1 MREREGERERD
12 HVLLLLLLLL
22 WRHNHAGP
30 GRLVLELPEQ
40 VVPEAVPP
48 EQVVPEISK
57 KEERPSA
64 MCVRGKIR
72 RTKAFLHTLTMVTS
86 SLLRLAALKERA
98 TESVS
103 EKRSEKRKAAEK
115 RSSWKF

>member
-1 MREREGERERD
+1 
-12 HVLLLLLLLL
+12 
-22 WRHNHAGP
+22 
-30 GRLVLELPEQ
+30 
-40 VVPEAVPP
+40 
-48 EQVVPEISK
+48 
-57 KEERPSA
+57 
-64 MCVRGKIR
+64 
-72 RTKAFLHTLTMVTS
+72 MVTS